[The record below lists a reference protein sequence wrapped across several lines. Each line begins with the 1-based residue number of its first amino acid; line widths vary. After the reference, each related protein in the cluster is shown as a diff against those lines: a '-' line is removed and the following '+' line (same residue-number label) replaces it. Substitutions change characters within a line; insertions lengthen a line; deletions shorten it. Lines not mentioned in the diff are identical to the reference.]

1 MARREA
7 REKRPRG
14 GAADALERTRKA
26 FARRQR
32 ARRWLTWRYLL
43 AAFLLVGAVG
53 FGVYALYFS
62 SWLRTEGVTLVGN
75 AQLTDKQVLAVADVP
90 TGGPLATVDLRAIE
104 LRVKALATVKSVDVS
119 RKWPHQVRIEVVER
133 TPIAVLDRG
142 DRLTNL
148 DAGGVAF
155 GRLTKAPPGLPRVR
169 IGSGASG
176 DALVE
181 GARVVAALDPQ
192 VTELVDFVEVQT
204 VDEILLH
211 LRDGR
216 LVRWGSADQ
225 ADDKAAVL
233 LELLDR
239 KAQVYDVSVPGAP
252 TTR

>member
-1 MARREA
+1 MASGEA
-7 REKRPRG
+7 REKRSRG
-14 GAADALERTRKA
+14 RAADSLERTRKA

-32 ARRWLTWRYLL
+32 ARRWLTWRYVL
-43 AAFLLVGAVG
+43 AAVLVVGAIG
-53 FGVYALYFS
+53 LGVYALYFS
-62 SWLRTEGVTLVGN
+62 SWLRTEGVSVVGN
-75 AQLTDKQVLAVADVP
+75 AQLTEKQVLATADVP
-90 TGGPLATVDLRAIE
+90 TGGPLATVDLHAIE
-104 LRVKALATVKSVDVS
+104 LRLKALATVKSVDVS
-119 RKWPHQVRIEVVER
+119 RKWPHQVRIEIVER

-155 GRLTKAPPGLPRVR
+155 GRLTKAPPGLPRVK
-169 IGSGASG
+169 IGPEADS

-181 GARVVAALDPQ
+181 GARVVAALAPK

-216 LVRWGSADQ
+216 LVRWGSSDQ

-233 LELLDR
+233 LELLAR